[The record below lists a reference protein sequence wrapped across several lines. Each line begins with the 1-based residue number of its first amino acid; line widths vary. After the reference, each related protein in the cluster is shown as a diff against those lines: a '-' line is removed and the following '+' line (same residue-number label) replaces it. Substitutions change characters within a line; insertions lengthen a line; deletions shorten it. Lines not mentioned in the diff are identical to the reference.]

1 MGGIFSTVALM
12 IACEPLASFALKF
25 GSAEYFWLAIF
36 GLSMMISISHVALAK
51 GLVVGALGLLL
62 LSLIHIYGRLFK
74 GRRSKGR
81 GGLSDSR
88 RRCRRNQDEKD
99 SRIFSRRQ

>member
-1 MGGIFSTVALM
+1 M

-51 GLVVGALGLLL
+51 GLVVSALGLLL
-62 LSLIHIYGRLFK
+62 STIGLDPMLGSKRFVGGNVALDGISLSRF
-74 GRRSKGR
+74 
-81 GGLSDSR
+81 
-88 RRCRRNQDEKD
+88 
-99 SRIFSRRQ
+99 